1 MNESTKAVLYKR
13 LNTHSG
19 PLWSYFA
26 QNETR
31 VLFRAEPNF
40 TIDALVLIT
49 ACHPVQLTFH

>member
-40 TIDALVLIT
+40 TKTVDALVLIT
-49 ACHPVQLTFH
+49 AVSQSS